1 MGKVKQKLAEDM
13 MLHPESHS
21 KDDSNYMTDAEL
33 KKQIEEKTWCTG
45 CGEVKPV
52 CYCDEHLSTCC
63 SATRWLETDIC
74 SECKEHTD
82 FKTGEQDEDN

>member
-1 MGKVKQKLAEDM
+1 MGKVKQKLEEDM
-13 MLHPESHS
+13 RLHPESYS

-33 KKQIEEKTWCTG
+33 KKQMEEKTWCAG

-52 CYCDEHLSTCC
+52 CYCDEPLSTCC